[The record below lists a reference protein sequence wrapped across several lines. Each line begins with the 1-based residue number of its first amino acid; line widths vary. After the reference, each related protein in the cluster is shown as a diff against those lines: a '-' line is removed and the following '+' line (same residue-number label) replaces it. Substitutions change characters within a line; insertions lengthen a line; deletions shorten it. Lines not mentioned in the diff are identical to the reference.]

1 MTMNARAFLFGL
13 NYEYDAGARLHGC
26 INDVRN
32 TAKYL
37 EDVHDVRCTV
47 LTDDVDRAKLTGLG
61 ILQAMNEAALAS
73 YTEDLDLVWLHF
85 SGHGTYVIDRNS
97 DEADGRDECLV
108 PSDFRSHGVLPDDYV
123 NRVLA
128 NFNPKTR
135 VVLVSDCCH
144 SGTIADLRFSWEG
157 SKNRR
162 TENARCLARAK
173 VISISGCLDTQVSMD
188 VRQPNGEAAGAM
200 TSALLDTLRAEP
212 MVMNNVF
219 TMVTRVRD
227 RLRQR
232 GFRQVP
238 KLCSSH
244 DLSVDPAVIPPKK
257 DVGTTSG
264 SA

>member
-1 MTMNARAFLFGL
+1 MTKARAFLFGL
-13 NYEYDAGARLHGC
+13 NYAYEAGATLSGC

-37 EDVHDVRCTV
+37 QEVHSIPCTV
-47 LTDDVDRAKLTGLG
+47 LTDDVDRTRLTGLG
-61 ILQAMNEAALAS
+61 LLQAMNEAALAS
-73 YTEDLDLVWLHF
+73 YAEGLDLVWLHF
-85 SGHGTYVIDRNS
+85 SGHGTNVLDREG

-108 PSDFRSHGVLPDDYV
+108 PSDFRTCGVVPDDYV

-135 VVLVSDCCH
+135 VVFVTDCCH

-157 SKNRR
+157 PKSRR
-162 TENARCLARAK
+162 TENARCFTSAK

-188 VRQPNGEAAGAM
+188 VRQAGGEAAGAM

-212 MVMNNVF
+212 TVVSNVF
-219 TMVTRVRD
+219 TLVTRVRD

-232 GFRQVP
+232 GFNQVP
-238 KLCSSH
+238 KLCSSY
-244 DLSVDPAVIPPKK
+244 DLTKDLVVIAPAPQK
-257 DVGTTSG
+257 
-264 SA
+264 

>member
-37 EDVHDVRCTV
+37 EDVHGVRCTV

-73 YTEDLDLVWLHF
+73 YTEGLDLVWFHF
-85 SGHGTYVIDRNS
+85 SGHGTHVIDRNN

-108 PSDFRSHGVLPDDYV
+108 PSNFRTHGVLPDDYV

-135 VVLVSDCCH
+135 VVFVCDCCH

-157 SKNRR
+157 ESRR
-162 TENARCLARAK
+162 QTENARCLARAK

-188 VRQPNGEAAGAM
+188 VRFANGEAAGAM
-200 TSALLDTLRAEP
+200 TSSLLDALRAEP
-212 MVMNNVF
+212 AIMENAF
-219 TMVTRVRD
+219 TLVSRVRD
-227 RLRQR
+227 RLRRR

-238 KLCSSH
+238 KLCSSF
-244 DLSVDPAVIPPKK
+244 DLSEDPAVIH
-257 DVGTTSG
+257 VGTTDG